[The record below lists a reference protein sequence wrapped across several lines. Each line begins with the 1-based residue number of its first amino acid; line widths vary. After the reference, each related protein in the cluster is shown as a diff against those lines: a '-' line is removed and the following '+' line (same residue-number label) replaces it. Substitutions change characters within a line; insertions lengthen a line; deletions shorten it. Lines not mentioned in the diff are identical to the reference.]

1 MGLFGKKK
9 KEEEKSK
16 SGGIGYKPPKVFEPT
31 PEQQEWLQEN
41 VFRKCNAKKIVPENC
56 DEIMT
61 YIQTHYE
68 YPLRQRLKNKTNEE
82 LKFINELMSSL
93 AYFMDSQDIF

>member
-1 MGLFGKKK
+1 MAKRKKRK
-9 KEEEKSK
+9 IRQRAAEWV
-16 SGGIGYKPPKVFEPT
+16 INRQRLEPT

>member
-16 SGGIGYKPPKVFEPT
+16 SGGMGYKPPKVFEPT

-68 YPLRQRLKNKTNEE
+68 YPLRQSLKNKTNDE

-93 AYFMDSQDIF
+93 AYFMDCQDIF

>member
-9 KEEEKSK
+9 KEEDKKK
-16 SGGIGYKPPKVFEPT
+16 SGGMGYKPPKAFEPT

-41 VFRKCNAKKIVPENC
+41 VFRKCNA
-56 DEIMT
+56 EIMT

-93 AYFMDSQDIF
+93 AYFMDSQEIF